1 MLFVYLVLM
10 CLVSHFEMIY
20 STQNVI
26 YFVKTI
32 SICDYLIDFQRNN
45 FLENVFNCLFFN
57 QKRAKTEK
65 CGRFLRC
72 LVSVSKFLLLLSKRN
87 EARFLGGCTK
97 LSGG

>member
-1 MLFVYLVLM
+1 MYLVLM
-10 CLVSHFEMIY
+10 SAVSQIEIIM

-26 YFVKTI
+26 YLVKNI
-32 SICDYLIDFQRNN
+32 SVCDYLVDFKRNN

-57 QKRAKTEK
+57 QCENENIK

-87 EARFLGGCTK
+87 EARFLGGA
-97 LSGG
+97 LN